1 MCRSEAKKWLSFLF
15 LGWYWGVFL
24 YIVLEWLFQSSGT
37 TSHDPIVSLGV
48 SAYDSGQRSD
58 ITLHSRIYSSRFSFS
73 FCTFFNSLGL
83 CLHILLELISN
94 IYRVWQTAQCF
105 FSWSLSLKLRKKII
119 KYVSERKKW
128 KKMLSYFSWQ
138 HFCFYFLLHLPCF
151 N

>member
-24 YIVLEWLFQSSGT
+24 YIVLEWLFQTSGT

-58 ITLHSRIYSSRFSFS
+58 ITLHSRIYPSRFPFS

-83 CLHILLELISN
+83 CFHILLELISS

-119 KYVSERKKW
+119 KHVSERKKW
-128 KKMLSYFSWQ
+128 KNAILFFMAT
-138 HFCFYFLLHLPCF
+138 FLLLFPF
-151 N
+151 TSSLF